1 MCVTNHDVS
10 GSFSLV
16 AVLLELWLSD
26 NTLEKK
32 VEFLAI
38 PCSWTLAT
46 KGRRDEDVCSEVGF
60 NLWGEALKCSV
71 CLSGLTVFWMV
82 LLGHG
87 LGLLG

>member
-1 MCVTNHDVS
+1 MS

-46 KGRRDEDVCSEVGF
+46 KGRQDEDVCPEVGF
-60 NLWGEALKCSV
+60 NRWGEALECSV
-71 CLSGLTVFWMV
+71 CRSSLTGLGMV
-82 LLGHG
+82 LLPR
-87 LGLLG
+87 

>member
-1 MCVTNHDVS
+1 MS
-10 GSFSLV
+10 GGFSLV

-46 KGRRDEDVCSEVGF
+46 KGRQDEDVCSEVGF
-60 NLWGEALKCSV
+60 DLWGEALECSV
-71 CLSGLTVFWMV
+71 RLSSLIVFGTV
-82 LLGHG
+82 LLPR
-87 LGLLG
+87 